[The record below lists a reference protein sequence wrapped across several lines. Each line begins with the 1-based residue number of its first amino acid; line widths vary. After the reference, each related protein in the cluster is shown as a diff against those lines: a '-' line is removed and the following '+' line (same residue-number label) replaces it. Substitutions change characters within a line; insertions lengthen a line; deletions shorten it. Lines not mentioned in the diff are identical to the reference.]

1 MVEKE
6 KNHCKSEYEKI
17 KITNRKL
24 EQTLS
29 EVFKKIEQI
38 TYGDNEETVT
48 SAKEI
53 FRFTYDLKYKQAMRE
68 YENKIEE
75 LNQKNNDL
83 IQQYDLLSLKYEN
96 SD

>member
-6 KNHCKSEYEKI
+6 KNHCKSEYEKM
-17 KITNRKL
+17 KVTNRKL

-53 FRFTYDLKYKQAMRE
+53 FRFT
-68 YENKIEE
+68 
-75 LNQKNNDL
+75 
-83 IQQYDLLSLKYEN
+83 
-96 SD
+96 

>member
-1 MVEKE
+1 MTIHGRHSVNRLHLWWKKK
-6 KNHCKSEYEKI
+6 KNHCKSEYEKM
-17 KITNRKL
+17 KVTNRKL

-53 FRFTYDLKYKQAMRE
+53 FRFT
-68 YENKIEE
+68 
-75 LNQKNNDL
+75 
-83 IQQYDLLSLKYEN
+83 
-96 SD
+96 

>member
-1 MVEKE
+1 
-6 KNHCKSEYEKI
+6 
-17 KITNRKL
+17 
-24 EQTLS
+24 
-29 EVFKKIEQI
+29 
-38 TYGDNEETVT
+38 
-48 SAKEI
+48 
-53 FRFTYDLKYKQAMRE
+53 MRE